1 MKKIMMLAVLLLL
14 LGACSGNNENSTTPG
29 EFSIENISTSEF
41 ENNETYFIVTPLSW
55 SGDNPAI
62 IDSVELI
69 KQENEPLSLNADRI
83 AYEFMGAS
91 LDKVAGVYAREDIGE
106 VDEIEGFEITDKAT
120 LVLEI
125 SMSDVSEDPER
136 KMKINYTVDGEEQE
150 QIIESTTFENFRTQE

>member
-1 MKKIMMLAVLLLL
+1 MKKIMMLAILLLL
-14 LGACSGNNENSTTPG
+14 LGACSGNNENSNSMG

-41 ENNETYFIVTPLSW
+41 EKNETYFIVMPLSW
-55 SGDNPAI
+55 SGDGPAI

-69 KQENEPLSLNADRI
+69 KQGNEPLSLDADHI

-91 LDKVAGVYAREDIGE
+91 ADKDAGVYAREEIGE
-106 VDEIEGFEITDKAT
+106 VEEIEGFEVIDEAT

-125 SMSDVSEDPER
+125 SMSDVSENPER
-136 KMKINYTVDGEEQE
+136 KMKINYTVDGEEKE